1 MWLFSFPQKMAVPIV
16 GGFVI
21 LPGRLAGVIRAPL
34 SHSNRSNQMAIKA
47 RSRREKVGSGLG
59 LLLGI
64 IGFNLLVP
72 FFFEQQ
78 AGFDGSQMLWAA
90 VTALLCSELG
100 ARVGKWLDRREQS

>member
-1 MWLFSFPQKMAVPIV
+1 MAIFIAPKD
-16 GGFVI
+16 GC
-21 LPGRLAGVIRAPL
+21 PYRGRLCYLAGDVGRGDVYPL
-34 SHSNRSNQMAIKA
+34 SHLNRSNQMAIKA

-72 FFFEQQ
+72 FFFEKQV
-78 AGFDGSQMLWAA
+78 GFDGGQMLWAA